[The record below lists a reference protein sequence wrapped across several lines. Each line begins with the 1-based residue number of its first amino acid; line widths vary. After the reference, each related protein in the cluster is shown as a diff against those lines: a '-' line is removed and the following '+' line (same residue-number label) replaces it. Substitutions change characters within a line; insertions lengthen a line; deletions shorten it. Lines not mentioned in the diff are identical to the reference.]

1 MFSMC
6 ESFFNEHRITISTNP
21 DIQKSKTKCLIF
33 SSDRNIEEPAPILLG
48 DAPLPWVN
56 SWPHLGHEI
65 STGDLSRPYNGSLDE
80 DAKAK
85 LRKFIGKY
93 YSLRQEFGF
102 LQPEKFLDITVGS
115 TERYSNVT
123 QISVRQI
130 FFLDK
135 ITEILV
141 RQFFLNVSS
150 K

>member
-1 MFSMC
+1 MQQKDV
-6 ESFFNEHRITISTNP
+6 FFLNKNKICVYGAFAFH
-21 DIQKSKTKCLIF
+21 Q
-33 SSDRNIEEPAPILLG
+33 NIEEPAPILLG

-102 LQPEKFLDITVGS
+102 LQPEKFLDIINIYATSFYGS
-115 TERYSNVT
+115 SCAYSGN
-123 QISVRQI
+123 
-130 FFLDK
+130 L
-135 ITEILV
+135 
-141 RQFFLNVSS
+141 
-150 K
+150 